1 MTRFNQLK
9 RSVARTFLRH
19 MHSRYDGRRQRVFN
33 QIMFKTSVTSLKRYL
48 NTKFFMIS
56 NWGSRQCAKL
66 IRQYDL
72 TTIYLMI
79 RNDPNEAL
87 HRLR

>member
-1 MTRFNQLK
+1 MTRFNELK

-19 MHSRYDGRRQRVFN
+19 MHSRYERRRQRVFN
-33 QIMFKTSVTSLKRYL
+33 EIMFTTSVNSLKRYL
-48 NTKFFMIS
+48 RSKFFMIT
-56 NWGSRQCAKL
+56 NYGDRQCQKL